1 MITNSTLV
9 FVDWDSA
16 RRIIR
21 KGAGEP
27 IIRRPDRDIEA
38 AIEALQEEVAN
49 VLRPGTQIRRI
60 SWRIYHGWHQG
71 TTSTDDR
78 RLFEKFVNGYS
89 SRRVGKLSFGRDFNF
104 GDEMLCASRRRPCVI
119 PCVGVRKVWVQTPSK
134 RWWTRPLL
142 QTCCTP
148 LVMGITMS
156 ASSSVT
162 MMICFQDCSPPSSG
176 AQEYA
181 SFGFK
186 TRRRYHCLKTETKV
200 FGCQ

>member
-89 SRRVGKLSFGRDFNF
+89 SRRVGKLSFGEISISAMRCF
-104 GDEMLCASRRRPCVI
+104 APR
-119 PCVGVRKVWVQTPSK
+119 GVA
-134 RWWTRPLL
+134 LAL
-142 QTCCTP
+142 Y
-148 LVMGITMS
+148 LAS
-156 ASSSVT
+156 ASGK
-162 MMICFQDCSPPSSG
+162 SG
-176 AQEYA
+176 CKPRAKDGGHGPCCRPA
-181 SFGFK
+181 A
-186 TRRRYHCLKTETKV
+186 RRSLWGLR
-200 FGCQ
+200 